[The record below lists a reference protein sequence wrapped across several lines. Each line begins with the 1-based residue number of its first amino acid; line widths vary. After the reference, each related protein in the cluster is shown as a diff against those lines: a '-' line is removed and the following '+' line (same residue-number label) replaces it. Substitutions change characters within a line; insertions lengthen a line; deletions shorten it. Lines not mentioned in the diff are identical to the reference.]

1 MPIISTCTYCNQL
14 RLIDYSNYL
23 PNFYEWFLEN
33 NIELFFSQH
42 LYQINHIIFS
52 FVPDRKMSLITEM
65 TKRIESLWIHTGVFL
80 NMTDCIVHCWQI
92 FLILFK
98 AMLIVI
104 VITKHTGVSELMK
117 LSHLNIFFISS
128 PLIYKQMYTR

>member
-1 MPIISTCTYCNQL
+1 MPIISTYYNQL
-14 RLIDYSNYL
+14 WLIDYSNHL
-23 PNFYEWFLEN
+23 PNFHEWFLEN
-33 NIELFFSQH
+33 NIEFFFSQH
-42 LYQINHIIFS
+42 LYQIDHIIFS
-52 FVPDRKMSLITEM
+52 FIPDREMSLITEM
-65 TKRIESLWIHTGVFL
+65 TKRIESLWIQTGVFL
-80 NMTDCIVHCWQI
+80 NMTDCIGHCWQI
-92 FLILFK
+92 FLILFI